1 MATKGLLAKKIGMTQ
16 VFTEKGELLP
26 VTVLEAGPCTVVG
39 LRAVQKDGYG
49 AVQLGFGEVEEK
61 KLTRATAGH
70 FKKAGVKAHRHLKE
84 IRLKADAGYAVGQA
98 LKADLF
104 AAGEL
109 VDVTGTSKGKGF
121 SGQHKRHHF
130 GRGPVTHGSH
140 NIKQPGSIGSCCT
153 RRCCGSRP
161 TTARAP
167 TRPRLAA
174 RFPVAAR
181 SPGNRRAPG
190 GPARAA
196 PGRRS
201 GATAGWSSVR
211 TRVATSRRCRAS
223 SAGSRCAPRF
233 R

>member
-16 VFTEKGELLP
+16 VFTRKGELLP
-26 VTVLEAGPCTVVG
+26 VTVLEPGPCPVVG
-39 LRAVQKDGYG
+39 LRAAQKDGYG

-109 VDVTGTSKGKGF
+109 VDGNGTSKGKGF

-140 NIKQPGSIGSCCT
+140 NIKQPGSIGSSST
-153 RRCCGSRP
+153 PSRVYKGMRMAGQLGNQQR
-161 TTARAP
+161 TTKHLKVVRVDVD
-167 TRPRLAA
+167 RNLLL
-174 RFPVAAR
+174 VNGDV
-181 SPGNRRAPG
+181 PGPKNNVVLVKDSERQPQGQKA
-190 GPARAA
+190 
-196 PGRRS
+196 
-201 GATAGWSSVR
+201 
-211 TRVATSRRCRAS
+211 
-223 SAGSRCAPRF
+223 
-233 R
+233 

>member
-26 VTVLEAGPCTVVG
+26 VTVLEAGPCTGVG

-49 AVQLGFGEVEEK
+49 AVQLGFGEDEEK

-140 NIKQPGSIGSCCT
+140 NIKQPGSIGASST
-153 RRCCGSRP
+153 
-161 TTARAP
+161 
-167 TRPRLAA
+167 
-174 RFPVAAR
+174 
-181 SPGNRRAPG
+181 
-190 GPARAA
+190 PARAYHRMRLA
-196 PGRRS
+196 GQPGHAQRTTTHLKVVRVDLDRNLILVN
-201 GATAGWSSVR
+201 GDVPGHKNSVVVVR
-211 TRVATSRRCRAS
+211 DSTRQPK
-223 SAGSRCAPRF
+223 GKK
-233 R
+233 

>member
-1 MATKGLLAKKIGMTQ
+1 MATKGLLEKKTGMTK
-16 VFTEKGELLP
+16 VFAEKGGLLP
-26 VTVLEAGPCTVVG
+26 ATVLEAGPCTVVG

-49 AVQLGFGEVEEK
+49 AVQCGFGEAEEK
-61 KLTRATAGH
+61 NVTRATAGH

-140 NIKQPGSIGSCCT
+140 NIKQPGSIGSSST
-153 RRCCGSRP
+153 PSRVYKGMRMAGQLGNAQR
-161 TTARAP
+161 TTMHLKVVRVDLDRNLLLVNGDVPGHKNSVVLVRDSARQP
-167 TRPRLAA
+167 K
-174 RFPVAAR
+174 
-181 SPGNRRAPG
+181 GKK
-190 GPARAA
+190 
-196 PGRRS
+196 
-201 GATAGWSSVR
+201 
-211 TRVATSRRCRAS
+211 
-223 SAGSRCAPRF
+223 
-233 R
+233 

>member
-61 KLTRATAGH
+61 RLTRATAGH

-140 NIKQPGSIGSCCT
+140 NIKQPGSIGSSST
-153 RRCCGSRP
+153 PSRVYKGMRMAGQLGNAQR
-161 TTARAP
+161 TTMHLTVVRVDLDRNLLLVNGDVPGHKNSVVLVRDSARQP
-167 TRPRLAA
+167 K
-174 RFPVAAR
+174 
-181 SPGNRRAPG
+181 GKK
-190 GPARAA
+190 
-196 PGRRS
+196 
-201 GATAGWSSVR
+201 
-211 TRVATSRRCRAS
+211 
-223 SAGSRCAPRF
+223 
-233 R
+233 

>member
-39 LRAVQKDGYG
+39 LRAIQKDGYG
-49 AVQLGFGEVEEK
+49 AVQLGFGEIKDK
-61 KLTRATAGH
+61 KLTKPAAGH
-70 FKKAGVKAHRHLKE
+70 FKKAGVPAHRHLKE
-84 IRLKADAGYAVGQA
+84 IRLKGDGSFEVGQA

-140 NIKQPGSIGSCCT
+140 NIKQPGSIGSSST
-153 RRCCGSRP
+153 PSRVYKGMRMAGQLGNAQR
-161 TTARAP
+161 TTMHLTVVRVDLDRNLLLVNGDVPGHKNSVVLVRDSARQP
-167 TRPRLAA
+167 K
-174 RFPVAAR
+174 
-181 SPGNRRAPG
+181 GKK
-190 GPARAA
+190 
-196 PGRRS
+196 
-201 GATAGWSSVR
+201 
-211 TRVATSRRCRAS
+211 
-223 SAGSRCAPRF
+223 
-233 R
+233 